1 MSMEYCHDH
10 HHYYDTDWDLQC
22 HHCLYE
28 LEEEEEEEYSMRN
41 YIEVYE
47 ILEKHINDDS
57 VFFGEIA
64 SEICSFFD
72 SQKLK

>member
-1 MSMEYCHDH
+1 MSMEYCHK
-10 HHYYDTDWDLQC
+10 HHYHYDTDWDLEC
-22 HHCLYE
+22 HLCFDE
-28 LEEEEEEEYSMRN
+28 LEEEEYCMRD
-41 YIEVYE
+41 YIEVVE